1 VVRLAILS
9 DIHSNLEAFDVA
21 LSKVER
27 LGVDRVV
34 SCGDWVG
41 YNADPNAVV
50 DRVRSLA
57 ITSVM
62 GNHDAVACGLEEPLL
77 FNPVAREAILWTRET
92 LSRKNREFLRGL
104 PAQARV
110 GDAVLLVHGSVVD
123 RDQYLFE
130 AQAAREEFE
139 ALERSYRPVMLA
151 FFGHT
156 HYPITFSRLC
166 GGAEGRVETDA
177 AARISLEDKRLYLV
191 NGGSVGQPRDQDP
204 RLSFVV
210 ADLREG
216 WIERYR
222 IPYPV
227 EITARKV
234 IDAGLPGFLARRL
247 LAGY

>member
-1 VVRLAILS
+1 VRLAILS
-9 DIHSNLEAFDVA
+9 DIHSNLEAFDAA
-21 LSKVER
+21 LSKVEH
-27 LGVDRVV
+27 LGVDCIV

-41 YNADPNAVV
+41 YNADPNPVV
-50 DRVRSLA
+50 DRARSLA

-77 FNPVAREAILWTRET
+77 FNPVARAAILWTRQT
-92 LSRKNREFLRGL
+92 LSPENRQFLRGL

-110 GDAVLLVHGSVVD
+110 GDSVLLVHGSVVD

-130 AQAAREEFE
+130 AQAAREDFE
-139 ALERSYRPVMLA
+139 ALERSYPSVQIA

-156 HYPITFSRLC
+156 HYPIAFSRLR
-166 GGAEGRVETDA
+166 GDGQIESNRAG
-177 AARISLEDKRLYLV
+177 RISMENIRLYLV
-191 NGGSVGQPRDQDP
+191 NGGSVGQPRDRDP

-216 WIERYR
+216 WIERFR

-234 IDAGLPGFLARRL
+234 MEAGLPAFLASRL

>member
-1 VVRLAILS
+1 VRLAILS
-9 DIHSNLEAFDVA
+9 DIHSNLEALDVA

-27 LGVDRVV
+27 LGVDCIV

-41 YNADPNAVV
+41 YNADPNPVV
-50 DRVRSLA
+50 DRARTLG

-77 FNPVAREAILWTRET
+77 FNPVARAAILWTREV
-92 LSRKNREFLRGL
+92 LSPKNREFLRGL

-110 GDAVLLVHGSVVD
+110 GDSVLLVHGSVVD

-130 AQAAREEFE
+130 AQAAREDFE
-139 ALERSYRPVMLA
+139 VLERSYPRVRLG

-156 HYPITFSRLC
+156 HYPVAFSMLC
-166 GGAEGRVETDA
+166 AGGYRRVETDA
-177 AARISLEDKRLYLV
+177 AVRISMENNRLYLV
-191 NGGSVGQPRDQDP
+191 NGGSVGQPRDRDP

-210 ADLREG
+210 ADLGEG

-227 EITARKV
+227 EVTARKV
-234 IDAGLPGFLARRL
+234 VDAGLPAFLARRL
-247 LAGY
+247 IAGY

>member
-130 AQAAREEFE
+130 AQAAREDFE
-139 ALERSYRPVMLA
+139 ALERSYPAVRLA

-166 GGAEGRVETDA
+166 RDGRVESDGA
-177 AARISLEDKRLYLV
+177 AWLSLENERLYLV
-191 NGGSVGQPRDQDP
+191 NGGSVGQPRDRDP

-210 ADLREG
+210 ADLGEG
-216 WIERYR
+216 WVERYR

-234 IDAGLPGFLARRL
+234 IDAGLPAFLARRL
-247 LAGY
+247 FAGY